1 MGLPFSESAAWE
13 AVGRF
18 LQPRPLWLPL
28 GASPVLSA
36 QRQQEGRAVFVPEAS
51 AEVASEHQS
60 LWPEGAWGPSTGPR
74 SRSRSCGE
82 RQSPGH
88 RGRTALFAPRTVRT

>member
-36 QRQQEGRAVFVPEAS
+36 QRQQEGRAVIVPEAS

-74 SRSRSCGE
+74 SRGK

-88 RGRTALFAPRTVRT
+88 RGRMALFAPRTVRT